1 MANKIYTGDKGTDIV
16 LDTQTNL
23 TGALVTNIRVIKP
36 DGSVVTWPGSV
47 VNDTKIKYTTS
58 LVDSE
63 LDLPGRY
70 LLQAFVDTGVWS
82 GHGETVSMTVSS
94 LGF

>member
-1 MANKIYTGDKGTDIV
+1 MADKIYVGDKGTEIV

-36 DGSVVTWPGSV
+36 DGTVVTWTGSV
-47 VNDTKIKYTTS
+47 VDDTKIKYTTS
-58 LVDSE
+58 LAASE

-70 LLQAFVDTGVWS
+70 LLQTFVDTGVWS